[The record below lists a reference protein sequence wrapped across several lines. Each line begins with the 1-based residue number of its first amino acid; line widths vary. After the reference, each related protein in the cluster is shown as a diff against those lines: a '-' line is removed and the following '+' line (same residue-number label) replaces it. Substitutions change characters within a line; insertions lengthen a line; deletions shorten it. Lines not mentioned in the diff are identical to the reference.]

1 MTESTQTSNL
11 LGAMIAN
18 VNNVLLIFLFI
29 ARIKKMP
36 QIEYWLGLI
45 FIFSIIPLT
54 YLFLKALSSDYQ
66 LLYFIQIGLMISF
79 LIVELGL
86 DYIFKVDFRH
96 TQMIVIPYVML
107 FFAGAGGMIGVAS
120 HAGKIWTIITV
131 ISFLSMTISTFIMHV
146 ITGE

>member
-1 MTESTQTSNL
+1 MTESTQTSDL
-11 LGAMIAN
+11 IGAIVAN

-29 ARIKKMP
+29 ARIKNLP
-36 QIEYWLGLI
+36 RIEYWLGLI
-45 FIFSIIPLT
+45 FILSIVPLT
-54 YLFLKALSSDYQ
+54 YLFIQALGNNFQ
-66 LLYFIQIGLMISF
+66 VLYFIQIGLMIAF

-96 TQMIVIPYVML
+96 TQKIVIPYVML

-120 HAGKIWTIITV
+120 HAGKTWTLITV
-131 ISFLSMTISTFIMHV
+131 ISFLSMTISTFIMHT